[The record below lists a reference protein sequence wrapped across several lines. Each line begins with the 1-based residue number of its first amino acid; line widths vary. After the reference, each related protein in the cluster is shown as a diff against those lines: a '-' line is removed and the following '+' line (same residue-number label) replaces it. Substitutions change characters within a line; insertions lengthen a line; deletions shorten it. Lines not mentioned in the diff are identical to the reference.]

1 MPAPSTSR
9 PLATLSPSKIE
20 RLIACPLRVAFEQA
34 RPPGSATSPE
44 SSALVGLAVH
54 RAIELFLRGAGLQRA
69 WEQACEELAEGGGD
83 PRNVPT
89 ARRARLRLERRLP
102 DLLLFIES
110 RGPSELLLEHRL
122 ASVDGSVVG
131 RLDLLVLG
139 RRPCVIDFKSGLVD
153 VEGVLDTPHQRQ
165 LALYVWLAATHLQ
178 REDVGAAWFS
188 LRQGIVEVDVPHDQR
203 ESVVS
208 LALAARHSY
217 NERAPGPQ
225 PATPSTSACGR
236 CESVGRC
243 QEGWNALGDGRVE
256 RFGWGE
262 AGRALIS
269 GPIVVADNGAAAVP
283 IDVTEGTIT
292 GQATLTDIPQTL
304 VRGLDIGNR
313 LSIWRVARRAG
324 EPLTLAW
331 REGISCLEAGPL

>member
-1 MPAPSTSR
+1 MPAPSTSM
-9 PLATLSPSKIE
+9 PLAVLSPSKIE
-20 RLIACPLRVAFEQA
+20 RLIACPLRIAFEQA
-34 RPPGSATSPE
+34 RPPGSANSPE
-44 SSALVGLAVH
+44 PSALVGLAVH
-54 RAIELFLRGAGLQRA
+54 RAIELFLRGAELQRA

-83 PRNVPT
+83 PRYVPT

-122 ASVDGSVVG
+122 ASADGSVVG

-139 RRPCVIDFKSGLVD
+139 QRPCVIDFKTGLVD
-153 VEGVLDTPHQRQ
+153 VEGVLDTSHLRQ

-178 REDVGAAWFS
+178 RIDVGAAWFS
-188 LRQGIVEVDVPHDQR
+188 LRQGIVEVDAPHNQ
-203 ESVVS
+203 SAAVVR

-225 PATPSTSACGR
+225 PATPSTSGCGR
-236 CESVGRC
+236 CESVGHC
-243 QEGWNALGDGRVE
+243 HDGWNGLRDGRVE

-269 GPIVVADNGAAAVP
+269 GPVVVADNGSAAVP
-283 IDVTEGTIT
+283 IDVTDGTIT
-292 GQATLTDIPQTL
+292 GLGTLVDVPHML
-304 VRGLDIGNR
+304 VRGLDTGDR
-313 LSIWRVARRAG
+313 LSIWRVAKRAD
-324 EPLTLAW
+324 EPLALAW
-331 REGISCLEAGPL
+331 LEGISCLEAGPL